1 MKLTSSLGKMKFKA
15 RKNWG
20 GKKDL
25 SRDVGE
31 VSREG
36 EVAVDGDDWVEEG
49 GLIAVKD
56 ARLQIKLAKVIQIR
70 KSRRKRVIQMRASA
84 DLVDKAHRP
93 TKQIVNSSKVDGHTP
108 ARARGLTNKNHKDE
122 KNG

>member
-1 MKLTSSLGKMKFKA
+1 MKLTSSLSKMKFKA

-36 EVAVDGDDWVEEG
+36 EVAVDGDDGVEEG

-56 ARLQIKLAKVIQIR
+56 ARLQIKLA
-70 KSRRKRVIQMRASA
+70 
-84 DLVDKAHRP
+84 
-93 TKQIVNSSKVDGHTP
+93 
-108 ARARGLTNKNHKDE
+108 
-122 KNG
+122 